1 VKNNKTFTLINDCI
15 AFFYCHQRF
24 LPSHHQNRNNKNDL
38 LKGKSKKNVTSL
50 VLQGEELCDVV
61 TQYEGIVLG
70 FYFGKQKFSCSDMT
84 YNWVKQ
90 SISYE
95 FFLLKTNVIH
105 YNLDV
110 MRIKKNM
117 FDNIFNMIMNMKG
130 KTKII

>member
-1 VKNNKTFTLINDCI
+1 MMVELFFTATKDSYQVIIKTETTKMTYWKVN
-15 AFFYCHQRF
+15 
-24 LPSHHQNRNNKNDL
+24 
-38 LKGKSKKNVTSL
+38 LKGML
-50 VLQGEELCDVV
+50 LYDVV
-61 TQYEGIVLG
+61 IQYEGIVLG
-70 FYFGKQKFSCSDMT
+70 FYFDKQKFSCSDMT

-130 KTKII
+130 KTKIIWKLKWI